1 MNETRIKAVLFDR
14 DGTLCCPG
22 QSLEGEFYAWVQAH
36 SRYDPVPFVEAQAVV
51 WDEFFASH
59 RSDLITDLGVE
70 ARFWLDFWR
79 RSLYLLGID
88 AEKIQE
94 AVDRFIF
101 YRFLE
106 PYPEVGRVLN
116 VLGERGYALGVI
128 SNTLP
133 SLRDSL
139 VHLGVAHLFQVA
151 IDSASVGAFKPA
163 PAIYELALQALNV
176 SAPESL
182 FVDNEYENVIGARRL
197 GMDALLL
204 DRASAGHCLEK
215 RIIADLEGI
224 LAYLEISCPAGS
236 TPA

>member
-1 MNETRIKAVLFDR
+1 MNETRIKAILFDR

-36 SRYDPVPFVEAQAVV
+36 SRYDPVPFAEAQATV

-59 RSDLITDLGVE
+59 RSDMVTDLGVE

-88 AEKIQE
+88 QDKIQE

-106 PYPEVGRVLN
+106 PYPEVKRVLN
-116 VLGERGYALGVI
+116 VLNERGYALGVI

-139 VHLGVAHLFQVA
+139 THLGVAHLFQVVV
-151 IDSASVGAFKPA
+151 DGASVGVFKPA
-163 PAIYELALQALNV
+163 SAIYCLALRALDA

-182 FVDNEYENVIGARRL
+182 FVDNEHENVIGARQL
-197 GMDALLL
+197 GMDALWL
-204 DRASAGHCLEK
+204 DRESSEHCLE
-215 RIIADLEGI
+215 RRTIADLEGV
-224 LAYLEISCPAGS
+224 LAYLRFIGQA
-236 TPA
+236 T